1 MNTFQT
7 KFGKVKIIFG
17 SLIYIT
23 MDSKPV
29 NKRKKS
35 TMDFNKAALGS
46 EMGRIA
52 PNARELE
59 MAVLG
64 AIMLDNEAVNSVIDI
79 LISNSFYDPRH
90 AIIFDAIRGLFANG
104 EPIDIL
110 TVAQYLKS
118 HGDLEAA
125 GGPSYIAMLT
135 NQVASSA
142 NIETHARVISQKF
155 IQRELIR
162 ISGNII
168 QYAYEETTDV
178 FELLDKAESGLF
190 EVTQGNTRKNYDKM
204 SHLVKQALDEI
215 DKAMNNQSGVSGV
228 PSGFNALDKI
238 TNGWQRSDMIVIAA
252 RPAMGKT
259 AFVLSMARNIAV
271 DHKIPVAIFSLEMS
285 SLQLVQRL
293 ISSETELEADKL
305 RRGNLSEREMQ
316 QLHQRIA
323 KLTDAQLFIDDTPAL
338 SVFDLR
344 AKCRRL
350 KSQHGI
356 QMIIIDYLQLMSVGG
371 GDSKG
376 GNREQEIS
384 TISRSI
390 KQIAKEL
397 DVPIIALSQ
406 LSRSVETRSGDKR
419 PVLSDLRESG
429 AIEQDADIVGFIYR
443 PEYYGIQTDA
453 NGQSTAGL
461 AQILIAKHR
470 NGAVADVD
478 LEFKGNL
485 AKFTDREHADG
496 FSMSYGSSMGA
507 NTNFEMGA
515 ALPGSG
521 MTTIT
526 MSSKMDQLEDDDEPF
541 GYGSGVEDNA
551 PF

>member
-1 MNTFQT
+1 
-7 KFGKVKIIFG
+7 
-17 SLIYIT
+17 
-23 MDSKPV
+23 MDNKPI
-29 NKRKKS
+29 NKRKKPV
-35 TMDFNKAALGS
+35 MDFNKTALGT

-52 PNARELE
+52 PNARDLE

-64 AIMLDNEAVNSVIDI
+64 AIMLDNAAVNSVIDI
-79 LISNSFYDPRH
+79 LEPNSFYDPRH
-90 AIIFDAIRGLFANG
+90 TIIFDAIRGLFSNG

-110 TVAQYLKS
+110 TVAQFLKKN
-118 HGDLEAA
+118 GNLDIA
-125 GGPSYIAMLT
+125 GGPSYISMLT
-135 NQVASSA
+135 NQVASAA
-142 NIETHARVISQKF
+142 NIEAHARVISQKY

-162 ISGNII
+162 ISGSII

-190 EVTQGNTRKNYDKM
+190 EVTQGNIRKNYDKM

-215 DKAMNNQSGVSGV
+215 DKAMSNESGVSGV

-323 KLTDAQLFIDDTPAL
+323 KLTDAQMFIDDTPAL

-350 KSQHGI
+350 KAQHGI
-356 QMIIIDYLQLMSVGG
+356 QMIIIDYLQVMSVGG
-371 GDSKG
+371 GDNKG

-453 NGQSTAGL
+453 NGNSTAGL

-485 AKFTDREHADG
+485 AKFTDREHSDG
-496 FSMSYGSSMGA
+496 FPMSYGSSMGA
-507 NTNFEMGA
+507 NTSFEMGTQ
-515 ALPGSG
+515 LPGAG

-526 MSSKMDQLEDDDEPF
+526 MSSKMDQLDDDDEPF
-541 GYGSGVEDNA
+541 GYGSGVNDPA

>member
-1 MNTFQT
+1 
-7 KFGKVKIIFG
+7 
-17 SLIYIT
+17 

-35 TMDFNKAALGS
+35 VMDFNKTALGS

-64 AIMLDNEAVNSVIDI
+64 AVMLDNEAVNTVIDI
-79 LISNSFYDPRH
+79 LQANSFYDPRH
-90 AIIFDAIRGLFANG
+90 MIIFDAIRGLFANG

-356 QMIIIDYLQLMSVGG
+356 QMIIIDYLQLM
-371 GDSKG
+371 
-376 GNREQEIS
+376 
-384 TISRSI
+384 
-390 KQIAKEL
+390 
-397 DVPIIALSQ
+397 
-406 LSRSVETRSGDKR
+406 
-419 PVLSDLRESG
+419 
-429 AIEQDADIVGFIYR
+429 
-443 PEYYGIQTDA
+443 
-453 NGQSTAGL
+453 
-461 AQILIAKHR
+461 
-470 NGAVADVD
+470 
-478 LEFKGNL
+478 
-485 AKFTDREHADG
+485 
-496 FSMSYGSSMGA
+496 
-507 NTNFEMGA
+507 
-515 ALPGSG
+515 
-521 MTTIT
+521 
-526 MSSKMDQLEDDDEPF
+526 
-541 GYGSGVEDNA
+541 
-551 PF
+551 

>member
-1 MNTFQT
+1 MNE
-7 KFGKVKIIFG
+7 KA
-17 SLIYIT
+17 
-23 MDSKPV
+23 
-29 NKRKKS
+29 NKARKKIANAQAV
-35 TMDFNKAALGS
+35 TQQLLGT

-52 PNARELE
+52 PNAKELKV
-59 MAVLG
+59 AVLG
-64 AIMLDNEAVNSVIDI
+64 AIMLDQAAVNAVIDI
-79 LISNSFYDPRH
+79 LKPTSFYDPRH
-90 AIIFDAIRGLFANG
+90 HLIFLSILDLFSKG

-110 TVAQYLKS
+110 TVVQNLRKE
-118 HGDLEAA
+118 GTLEAA
-125 GGPSYIAMLT
+125 GGAQYVSMLT

-162 ISGNII
+162 ISGKII
-168 QYAYEETTDV
+168 QDAYEETTDV
-178 FELLDKAESGLF
+178 FDLLDEAEASLF
-190 EVTQGNTRKNYDKM
+190 GVAEGNIRKNYDKM
-204 SHLVKQALDEI
+204 SQLIKLALDEI
-215 DKAMNNQSGVSGV
+215 DKAQKNKSGVTGV
-228 PSGFNALDKI
+228 PSGFTALDKV

-259 AFVLSMARNIAV
+259 AFVLSMARNMAV
-271 DHKIPVAIFSLEMS
+271 DFKQPVAIFSLEMS

-293 ISSETELEADKL
+293 ISSETEIEADKL
-305 RRGNLSEREMQ
+305 RRGQLAEHELH
-316 QLHQRIA
+316 QLHQRISRI
-323 KLTDAQLFIDDTPAL
+323 TDAPLFIDDTPAL
-338 SVFDLR
+338 SVFELR

-350 KSQHGI
+350 KAQHGI

-397 DVPIIALSQ
+397 DVPVIALSQ
-406 LSRSVETRSGDKR
+406 LSRQVESRAGDKR

-443 PEYYGIQTDA
+443 PEYYGILTDA
-453 NGQSTAGL
+453 NGNSTHGL

-470 NGAVADVD
+470 NGAVTDVD
-478 LEFKGNL
+478 LEFKGHL
-485 AKFTDREHADG
+485 AKFTNRDH
-496 FSMSYGSSMGA
+496 SYSSDYGRDTVGA
-507 NTNFEMGA
+507 NTSFEQRGA
-515 ALPGSG
+515 
-521 MTTIT
+521 TTIT
-526 MSSKMDQLEDDDEPF
+526 MSSKLNNMMDDDEPF
-541 GYGSGVEDNA
+541 DYGGPSSNDPV